1 MKAASWASQPRQIRR
16 HRFWE
21 HLATD
26 ADVPNDTD
34 NTVTARWKKLG
45 PMNRVATIIKHLSKE
60 TGDCRTDPRINKG
73 QAKDVVNVQTS
84 PRLLDFWNEDMAII
98 DVKGGDRH
106 TLYQLEDGSVWST
119 GMNKYGQLGLGD
131 TAERNEPCLVPV
143 TGVRTMFAGDGF
155 QCLLQQTLVGDDMCL
170 APAPGGRRGR
180 RRGQHSS
187 EFDGADQEPPD
198 PPFVGRAP
206 PPAPVALAPQQPGA
220 VRARS
225 SGPAVRRLP
234 GSGVGSLDDE
244 IRCVDQRTQAP
255 VREQWLLAL
264 CTGTEF
270 QRTQAPVREQWLL
283 ALCTQYSG
291 FQGRRR
297 DALSYS
303 LFHYLVMF
311 MLALNLVPSA
321 VRSHLDHRQM
331 QKFLRTFGDN
341 ERQAAVA
348 YGAMFTGIHS
358 GMRQRKAAVS
368 FVSLLVMA
376 VNVVVLL
383 TSSHMTLLD
392 PSSYPFEQFL
402 GESLSQFGHVFP
414 GTAQCRVQPS
424 MMLGAYTDTYGCHF
438 PLSQHYRHMLLAM
451 LIVVGVGLVLSLL
464 TFLIDAA
471 MVFAG
476 PSASLVYTACRDPAS
491 SAASPGSGR
500 ATSWRRCA
508 WSARRRTW
516 TPSCDPVA
524 AGLRGGPRRGGGGR
538 RGELRLH
545 RGGPRT
551 IGQTGAGP
559 QPRRVQL

>member
-1 MKAASWASQPRQIRR
+1 
-16 HRFWE
+16 
-21 HLATD
+21 
-26 ADVPNDTD
+26 
-34 NTVTARWKKLG
+34 
-45 PMNRVATIIKHLSKE
+45 MNRVATIIKHLSKE

-155 QCLLQQTLVGDDMCL
+155 QCLLQQTLVGDDMWFVVAVKHSNFAHL
-170 APAPGGRRGR
+170 IGPLKISHDIHTPSEAHRTLVINPARRT
-180 RRGQHSS
+180 SS
-187 EFDGADQEPPD
+187 SLFIGWYNINIGHIGSTVLLRQSWIFATLLYPIKIENYAYKY
-198 PPFVGRAP
+198 
-206 PPAPVALAPQQPGA
+206 PANPSPGA

-264 CTGTEF
+264 CTGTE
-270 QRTQAPVREQWLL
+270 
-283 ALCTQYSG
+283 